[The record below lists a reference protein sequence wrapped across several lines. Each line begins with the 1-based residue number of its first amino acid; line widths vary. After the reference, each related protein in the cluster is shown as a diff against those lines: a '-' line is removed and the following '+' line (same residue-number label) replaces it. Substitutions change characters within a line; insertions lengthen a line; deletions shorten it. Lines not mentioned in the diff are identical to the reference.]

1 MGGGGHPLVGIAK
14 VDQGLD
20 CILDTSD
27 ELKVGLELEAIVLE
41 KSQSTFCI
49 GRYGRKP
56 SPGAQRACGCRLSIV
71 RGVQA
76 RRGHPQGFA
85 YPPQDILALARVH
98 RDFQ

>member
-1 MGGGGHPLVGIAK
+1 
-14 VDQGLD
+14 LD
-20 CILDTSD
+20 
-27 ELKVGLELEAIVLE
+27 AIFLE

-49 GRYGRKP
+49 GRDGRKP
-56 SPGAQRACGCRLSIV
+56 GSGAQRACVRKCSIV

-85 YPPQDILALARVH
+85 YSPQDILALAWVH